1 LTKGE
6 INKSIVEMPLARIYF
21 PARDPYNRREFLL
34 RTRFATFEDPQNG
47 IHKTAM
53 LKDFFAVRNLLNW
66 LLVCVP
72 AAVIM
77 EIVHASPIAIFTVS
91 CIAIIPLAGWMGRA
105 TEHLAAK
112 FGEGIGGLLNATF
125 GNAAELIIAIM
136 ALRKGLYDVVK
147 ASITGSIIGNILL
160 VLGLSILLG
169 GLKFRQ
175 QKFNM
180 AAAMLGSTMLALS
193 AVALLLPAVFHFL
206 VVGKPNVR
214 EQDLSLEIAIVLFV
228 TYVLSLIFT
237 LRTHS
242 HLYAGASHSA
252 DEGDGH
258 SGEQWSKRRSLLTL
272 FAATALVALM
282 SEFLVGAV
290 EEASHMLGLTEV
302 FVGVILVAIIGNAA
316 EHSTAILVAMKNKMD
331 LALNIAIGSSMQVAL
346 FVAPVLVFI
355 SYLFGRP
362 MDLIFTPL
370 EVIAVVVSVV
380 IVALI
385 AQDGESNWMEGVLLL
400 AVYTILGL
408 TFYFLPVG

>member
-1 LTKGE
+1 
-6 INKSIVEMPLARIYF
+6 
-21 PARDPYNRREFLL
+21 
-34 RTRFATFEDPQNG
+34 
-47 IHKTAM
+47 M
-53 LKDFFAVRNLLNW
+53 LKDLFAVRNLLNW

-91 CIAIIPLAGWMGRA
+91 CIAIIPLAGWMGKA
-105 TEHLAAK
+105 TEHLASR

-175 QKFNM
+175 QKFNT

-214 EQDLSLEIAIVLFV
+214 EQDLSLEIAIVLFA

-237 LRTHS
+237 LKTHS
-242 HLYAGASHSA
+242 HLYAGASHGAA
-252 DEGDGH
+252 DGNGH
-258 SGEQWSKRRSLLTL
+258 GGEQWSKRRSLLTL

-290 EEASHMLGLTEV
+290 EEASHTLGLTEV